1 MIMEAEKSH
10 DLWSASQR
18 PRRAGGVT
26 SVRVWN
32 SKNQECQCPRA
43 RGDGCPSEGSEN
55 KFTHPLPFCSIQTL
69 NGLDNAHLHWG
80 GWSLLRL
87 LTEMLMSSRNILTD
101 TPRNNVYQ
109 LSWHPFAQQSWHI
122 KLTITLH
129 NPHFSV
135 YFCCK
140 RSHKE
145 GYHWKIFLVKI
156 RELYLKKET
165 PFSTKKKIS
174 LIWTRKIM
182 SPQDR
187 CLRETCLP
195 ICSDLWYPYSYL
207 LILLCL
213 STFPYSSW
221 IWCFPVH
228 HGVRDAHYV

>member
-1 MIMEAEKSH
+1 MEAESH

-43 RGDGCPSEGSEN
+43 RGDRSPSGGSES

-69 NGLDNAHLHWG
+69 SGSANAHLHWG

-87 LTEMLMSSRNILTD
+87 LTEMLISSRNILSD

-109 LSWHPFAQQSWHI
+109 LSGHPFAQSSWY
-122 KLTITLH
+122 ITLII
-129 NPHFSV
+129 
-135 YFCCK
+135 CCK
-140 RSHKE
+140 SSHKE
-145 GYHWKIFLVKI
+145 AYYWKIFLVKI

-165 PFSTKKKIS
+165 PFWTKKVS
-174 LIWTRKIM
+174 LIWTRRIT

-187 CLRETCLP
+187 
-195 ICSDLWYPYSYL
+195 
-207 LILLCL
+207 
-213 STFPYSSW
+213 
-221 IWCFPVH
+221 
-228 HGVRDAHYV
+228 